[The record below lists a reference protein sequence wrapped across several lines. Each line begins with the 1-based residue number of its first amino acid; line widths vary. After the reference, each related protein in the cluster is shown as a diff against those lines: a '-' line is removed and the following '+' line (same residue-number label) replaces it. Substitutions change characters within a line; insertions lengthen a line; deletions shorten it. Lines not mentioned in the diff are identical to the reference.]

1 MPKARQWCF
10 HKMIGRTLAVAA
22 LLACAG
28 VPPAD
33 AKPFAASP
41 KLLQQASIITPEGV
55 EVDPNDTEKLKKY
68 DHRRD
73 LSALADTLKKEFGVT
88 EAQLTQLNACTGTVV
103 CKVPSAD
110 GKRIETYRASGTV
123 ALRPNILVTVKHAF
137 QDLET
142 GELLP
147 TDSCRFQTWKNPDDE
162 IAMVID
168 DPSQLPPKGA
178 SMSKTPEDRR
188 RDVTV
193 VRLGRPVEG
202 CEPVSV
208 LEEDTMLSE
217 GDRVFQATGEQDGML
232 GEWSGRE
239 PVSQTGAIR
248 NVFPAGP
255 DGGLAYFS
263 DLSGG
268 EGGSG
273 GGIFVVGNGQLM
285 LAAIVQ
291 GAGRPE
297 MNGKPY
303 DPARYQNQTGLVGV
317 NGNVLQ
323 PMLVMIPELSPSP

>member
-1 MPKARQWCF
+1 MS
-10 HKMIGRTLAVAA
+10 GRLLALAA

-28 VPPAD
+28 LPPAD
-33 AKPFAASP
+33 AKPFAVSP
-41 KLLQQASIITPEGV
+41 KLVQQASIITPEGI
-55 EVDPNDTEKLKKY
+55 EVDPGDTAELAKY

-73 LSALADTLKKEFGVT
+73 LSEVADTLKKEFGVT
-88 EAQLTQLNACTGTVV
+88 DAQLTQLNACTGTVV

-123 ALRPNILVTVKHAF
+123 ALRPNLIVTVKHAF

-147 TDSCRFQTWKNPDDE
+147 TDSCLFQTWKNPGDE
-162 IAMVID
+162 IAIVID
-168 DPSQLPPKGA
+168 DPSQLPPIGS
-178 SMSKTPEDRR
+178 SMSKTPETRR
-188 RDVTV
+188 RDLTA

-208 LEEDTMLSE
+208 LEEDTMLDP
-217 GDRVFQATGEQDGML
+217 GDRVFQATGKQDGML
-232 GEWSGRE
+232 GAWSGRE

-248 NVFPAGP
+248 NVFPAGS
-255 DGGLAYFS
+255 DGPLAYFS

-273 GGIFVVGNGQLM
+273 GGIFVVEDGQLA

-317 NGNVLQ
+317 NGNVLL
-323 PMLVMIPELSPSP
+323 PMLVFIPE